1 MSTPIIEVRDLSKR
15 YRLGTIGAESV
26 RDEFGL
32 FLARFH
38 SKKSKEPPIVRTP
51 KTIWALKNINFN
63 VQPGEVLG
71 IIGSNG
77 AGKSTLLKIL
87 SRITEPTKGEA
98 VLRGR
103 AASLLEV
110 GTGFHPD
117 LTGRENIF
125 LNAAILG
132 MRKEETKRKLAD
144 IIAFSEIEAFIE
156 TPVKRYSSGMRVRLA
171 FAVAAF
177 LDPEILIMDEVLAV
191 GDESFQKKC
200 LGKMS
205 DVATAGRTIL
215 FVSHDLA
222 AVQNLCGRVIVLR
235 KGEIFADDQP
245 AEAIR
250 KYLAEIPAF
259 TEHLD
264 EEELPCGQGARI
276 VSVSIS
282 QGPGTVENLLRS
294 GNPAHLSVY
303 LRRMTTGTWC
313 VLEIYNEMG
322 AMISRIT
329 SKGTR
334 HEGESLLL
342 TCVMDPLLL
351 IPGHYRLAGMV
362 IFQDEVQHYIENLG
376 SFRVNPGSIDGQR
389 ISNRRASGLVHLP
402 HRWQAYEVQS
412 DALGTSRERLDLGTS
427 TTSNP

>member
-1 MSTPIIEVRDLSKR
+1 MSKPIIEVHDLSKR
-15 YRLGTIGAESV
+15 YCLGTVGADSL

-32 FLARFH
+32 FLARFR
-38 SKKSKEPPIVRTP
+38 SKKSKEPPIVRRP
-51 KTIWALKNINFN
+51 KTIWALKDINFD
-63 VQPGEVLG
+63 VEPGEVLG

-87 SRITEPTKGEA
+87 SRITKPTKGEA
-98 VLRGR
+98 ALRGR
-103 AASLLEV
+103 TASLLEV

-125 LNAAILG
+125 MNAAILG
-132 MRKEETKRKLAD
+132 MKKDETKRKLSD
-144 IIAFSEIEAFIE
+144 IIAFSEIEGFIE

-205 DVATAGRTIL
+205 DVATDGRTIL

-222 AVQNLCGRVIVLR
+222 AVQNFCARVIVLR

-250 KYLAEIPAF
+250 KYLAEIPAY
-259 TEHLD
+259 TGHAG
-264 EEELPCGQGARI
+264 EEELPCGKSARI
-276 VSVSIS
+276 AFVSIS
-282 QGPGTVENLLRS
+282 QGPGTVENLLMA
-294 GNPAHLSVY
+294 GNPAHLNIG
-303 LRRMTTGTWC
+303 LHRMTSGKWC

-329 SKGTR
+329 SKGAR
-334 HEGESLLL
+334 HEGESILLS
-342 TCVMDPLLL
+342 CVMDPLLL
-351 IPGHYRLAGMV
+351 IPGRYRLAGLV
-362 IFQDEVQHYIENLG
+362 IFHDEVQHHVENLG
-376 SFRVNPGSIDGQR
+376 NFTVNPGSIDGHR
-389 ISNRRASGLVHLP
+389 ISDRRACGLVHLP
-402 HRWQAYEVQS
+402 HRWQAYEIQR
-412 DALGTSRERLDLGTS
+412 DM
-427 TTSNP
+427 